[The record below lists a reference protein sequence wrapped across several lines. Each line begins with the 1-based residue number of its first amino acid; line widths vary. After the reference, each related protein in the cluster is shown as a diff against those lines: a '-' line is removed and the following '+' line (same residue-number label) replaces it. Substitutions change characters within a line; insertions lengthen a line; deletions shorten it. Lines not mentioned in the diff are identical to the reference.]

1 MAEKKVLDEENGNG
15 KGLTAE
21 ELAKEFQEHSVA
33 EFFKKNKQMLGLS
46 GKIRTMTTIIHEYVS
61 NSMDAC
67 EEAKILPDLEI
78 KIIELGEEYYEI
90 IVNDNGPGL
99 TKDTIG
105 KALGQLLA
113 GTKFHRMVQQRGQ
126 QGIGAAGCT
135 MLSLMTTGKPIQV
148 ISGTSKGEPFS
159 AELTIDPKTNSPKI
173 IKTEDLKKDF
183 KGVAIKAKF
192 KDIKYQKSE
201 QGPLEY
207 LRRTAIANPH
217 AKIIFVDPLGEKTVF
232 NRTSN
237 TIPERPLEAQPH
249 PKGVTV
255 DELLEMAKS
264 TQSKKISSFLKTD
277 FDRMGDKA
285 IEEIEKAISFD
296 LNMAPA
302 KMTWE
307 QAEEIIKAF
316 KGMQFIAPRLDVL
329 RPIGEERIIDSLKSI
344 VQPEFLSVVSRKPTV
359 YRGGFAFQVE
369 SAVAFG
375 GNAGRMTDEKSEEG
389 ESVRKMEIMRFA
401 NRVPLLF
408 DGGGC
413 ALTKAVQ
420 SIEWKRYGIKDLDNA
435 PLTVFI
441 HMLSVH
447 IPYTGAGK
455 QAISDEE
462 AIMEELRLAL
472 MDAGRKI
479 YRYIAGR
486 RRDAEKLEKKK
497 LFLKYATEIAI
508 GLHDLTGKDVK
519 EIEKKLHDIVLK
531 KLKLEEQKED
541 DLAEELSEEELEKE
555 SKKGKKGKK
564 TKLSFEESGG
574 EE

>member
-1 MAEKKVLDEENGNG
+1 MAEKKVSDDENGNG

-148 ISGTSKGEPFS
+148 ISGTAKGEPFS

-173 IKTEDLKKDF
+173 IKTEDLKKEF

-217 AKIIFVDPLGEKTVF
+217 AKITFVDPLGEKPFLIEHQTPF
-232 NRTSN
+232 
-237 TIPERPLEAQPH
+237 
-249 PKGVTV
+249 PKGHWKHSPTQK
-255 DELLEMAKS
+255 ELLL
-264 TQSKKISSFLKTD
+264 TSFWKWQ
-277 FDRMGDKA
+277 
-285 IEEIEKAISFD
+285 
-296 LNMAPA
+296 NQP
-302 KMTWE
+302 
-307 QAEEIIKAF
+307 
-316 KGMQFIAPRLDVL
+316 
-329 RPIGEERIIDSLKSI
+329 SLKK
-344 VQPEFLSVVSRKPTV
+344 FLH
-359 YRGGFAFQVE
+359 F
-369 SAVAFG
+369 
-375 GNAGRMTDEKSEEG
+375 
-389 ESVRKMEIMRFA
+389 
-401 NRVPLLF
+401 
-408 DGGGC
+408 
-413 ALTKAVQ
+413 
-420 SIEWKRYGIKDLDNA
+420 
-435 PLTVFI
+435 
-441 HMLSVH
+441 
-447 IPYTGAGK
+447 
-455 QAISDEE
+455 
-462 AIMEELRLAL
+462 
-472 MDAGRKI
+472 
-479 YRYIAGR
+479 
-486 RRDAEKLEKKK
+486 
-497 LFLKYATEIAI
+497 
-508 GLHDLTGKDVK
+508 
-519 EIEKKLHDIVLK
+519 
-531 KLKLEEQKED
+531 
-541 DLAEELSEEELEKE
+541 
-555 SKKGKKGKK
+555 
-564 TKLSFEESGG
+564 
-574 EE
+574 

>member
-1 MAEKKVLDEENGNG
+1 
-15 KGLTAE
+15 
-21 ELAKEFQEHSVA
+21 
-33 EFFKKNKQMLGLS
+33 
-46 GKIRTMTTIIHEYVS
+46 
-61 NSMDAC
+61 
-67 EEAKILPDLEI
+67 
-78 KIIELGEEYYEI
+78 
-90 IVNDNGPGL
+90 
-99 TKDTIG
+99 
-105 KALGQLLA
+105 
-113 GTKFHRMVQQRGQ
+113 
-126 QGIGAAGCT
+126 
-135 MLSLMTTGKPIQV
+135 
-148 ISGTSKGEPFS
+148 
-159 AELTIDPKTNSPKI
+159 
-173 IKTEDLKKDF
+173 
-183 KGVAIKAKF
+183 
-192 KDIKYQKSE
+192 
-201 QGPLEY
+201 
-207 LRRTAIANPH
+207 
-217 AKIIFVDPLGEKTVF
+217 
-232 NRTSN
+232 
-237 TIPERPLEAQPH
+237 
-249 PKGVTV
+249 
-255 DELLEMAKS
+255 MAKS

-389 ESVRKMEIMRFA
+389 EQVRKMEIMRFA

-472 MDAGRKI
+472 MEAGRKI
-479 YRYIAGR
+479 YRFIAGR

-508 GLHDLTGKDVK
+508 GLHDLTGKDTK
-519 EIEKKLHDIVLK
+519 EIEKKLHEIVLK

-564 TKLSFEESGG
+564 SKLSFEESGG